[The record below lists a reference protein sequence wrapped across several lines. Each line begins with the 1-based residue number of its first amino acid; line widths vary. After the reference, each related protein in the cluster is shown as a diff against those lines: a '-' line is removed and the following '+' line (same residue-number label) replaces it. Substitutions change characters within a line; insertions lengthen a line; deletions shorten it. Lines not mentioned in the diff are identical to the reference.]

1 MMTVTTTRPRLVDSP
16 PHDADAERAALGK
29 CLLEPSLL
37 LSSGLEE
44 QDFYLQKHRY
54 IWAALLWLE
63 ADGLPVDTINL
74 ADHLEKME
82 RLALVGGRNYLLDLT
97 DTIPAAVPSTLL
109 RRLRRERDALTVMN
123 RVQAAIAQD
132 DLAEARRALTAGLEL
147 LSGGKPATALETA
160 WHTLGEW
167 NALSEAPPPRQWLLE
182 RYDEETNGAT
192 RKGVLAMGKTGLLI
206 SPGGVGKTLALV
218 QLAISVATG
227 RPWLDHFLV
236 PNPGRVLIALAEEDA
251 EEIRRRAYVV
261 ARAMRLTDEQLELA
275 ATSIVAMPLAGTN
288 VALVESTGGRTVE
301 TQTLNE
307 LRKRLG
313 DSEWRLIILDP
324 LSRFAGGDTEKD
336 NAAATRFVE
345 AAESLAQA
353 PGSPAVLIAHHT
365 SKPPR
370 QGGAGPASAND
381 ARGASGLIAGVRW
394 VANLEGSDSGAKLSV
409 TKSNY
414 APKGSAVHLIR
425 DFDHGGFLR
434 VLTPE
439 EQRRRSEAGDKQR
452 AEELSALQL
461 RIRVAL
467 EEAPGLS
474 KDKLS
479 EKLRV
484 RKEHVRTA
492 VDNLVQMGL
501 VEGFGRYGFQL
512 SGTWK
517 SGRPEVVPDEQRT
530 T

>member
-1 MMTVTTTRPRLVDSP
+1 MSITTTRPRLVDSP
-16 PHDADAERAALGK
+16 PHDVHAEQQALGG
-29 CLLEPSLL
+29 CILEPERL
-37 LSSGLEE
+37 LSSGIVEA
-44 QDFYLQKHRY
+44 DFYLQKHRY
-54 IWAALLWLE
+54 IWQAMLWLH
-63 ADGLPVDTINL
+63 ADGMPVDTVHVANY
-74 ADHLEKME
+74 LERMD
-82 RLALVGGRNYLLDLT
+82 RLEAVGGRNYLLDIT
-97 DTIPAAVPSTLL
+97 DTIPGAAPVALL
-109 RRLRRERDALTVMN
+109 QRLRRERDALAIMN
-123 RVQAAIAQD
+123 RVREAISQD
-132 DLAEARRALTAGLEL
+132 DVPEARRALAYGLEL
-147 LSGGKPATALETA
+147 LSGGKPATALESA

-182 RYDEETNGAT
+182 RHDEETNGAT

-236 PNPGRVLIALAEEDA
+236 PNPGRVLIALAEEDV
-251 EEIRRRAYVV
+251 EEIRRRAYMV
-261 ARAMRLTDEQLELA
+261 AHAMRLTDEQVEIA
-275 ATSIVAMPLAGTN
+275 ASNIVAMPLAGTN
-288 VALVESTGGRTVE
+288 VALVESAGGRTME
-301 TQTLNE
+301 TGTLNE

-313 DSEWRLIILDP
+313 GCEWRLIILDP

-345 AAESLAQA
+345 AAESLAKA

-394 VANLEGSDSGAKLSV
+394 VANLEGTDSGAKFSV

-414 APKGSAVHLIR
+414 APKGAPVHLIR
-425 DFDHGGFLR
+425 DTDHGGYLR
-434 VLTPE
+434 ALTPE
-439 EQRRRSEAGDKQR
+439 ELRRRAESGDKR
-452 AEELSALQL
+452 TAEELSALQE

-479 EKLRV
+479 QKLGV
-484 RKEHVRTA
+484 RAQLVRQA
-492 VDNLVQMGL
+492 VDDLASMGL
-501 VEGFGRYGFQL
+501 VESVGRYGFGL

-517 SGRPEVVPDEQRT
+517 SGRPQVVPDDVRT